1 MVASWTM
8 EGSSTLVIIG
18 ITAANCP
25 IWISY
30 YLLAFNGHKM
40 QTFNVHVAG
49 CWNGD
54 DARGGVGV
62 YWGQNDARNIS
73 ARCGNAVT
81 DADSAGL
88 DGVIRFLEQLGANSD
103 CSAAPHDGNHFT
115 IRTDNSNI
123 ALWLTVNLPSWK
135 EYDWEGDIEHKSLL
149 RYIDALIEN
158 ARTQAAIEIAVLL
171 VPSHREVAG
180 QSGAMSLAG

>member
-1 MVASWTM
+1 MAGAGDDGLEPERGIARTRKRHQPIPQASKMVASWTM
-8 EGSSTLVIIG
+8 GSSTLVIIG

-62 YWGQNDARNIS
+62 YWGQNDARYASDYLSTPEIKISSISRNIS

-88 DGVIRFLEQLGANSD
+88 DVGTPPSSVSR
-103 CSAAPHDGNHFT
+103 
-115 IRTDNSNI
+115 
-123 ALWLTVNLPSWK
+123 ALTL
-135 EYDWEGDIEHKSLL
+135 
-149 RYIDALIEN
+149 
-158 ARTQAAIEIAVLL
+158 Q
-171 VPSHREVAG
+171 
-180 QSGAMSLAG
+180 